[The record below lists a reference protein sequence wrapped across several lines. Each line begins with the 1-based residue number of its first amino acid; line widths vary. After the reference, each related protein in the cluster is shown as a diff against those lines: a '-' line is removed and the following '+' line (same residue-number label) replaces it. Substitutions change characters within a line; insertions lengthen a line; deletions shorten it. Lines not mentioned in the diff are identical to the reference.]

1 VANIQ
6 RTQSESRSNDHRPLV
21 AELCRMLWL
30 VFGPAGLFFTAA
42 GIWKTPPWTY
52 SYLDGVFW
60 GLALAT
66 VVARFV
72 DVRVFHGMTT
82 EDKSATMAD
91 FWRYSAKLV
100 VFAAGI
106 WVLAQSFQS

>member
-1 VANIQ
+1 MANNQ
-6 RTQSESRSNDHRPLV
+6 RAQPESHSNDNRSIV

-42 GIWKTPPWTY
+42 AIWKTPPWTY

-60 GLALAT
+60 GLAVVI

-82 EDKSATMAD
+82 EDKPATMAD
-91 FWRYSAKLV
+91 VWRYSAKLV